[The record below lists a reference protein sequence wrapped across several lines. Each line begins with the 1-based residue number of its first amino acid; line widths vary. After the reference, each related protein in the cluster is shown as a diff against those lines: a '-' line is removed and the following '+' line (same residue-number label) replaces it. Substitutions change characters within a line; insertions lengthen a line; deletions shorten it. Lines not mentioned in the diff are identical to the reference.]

1 MNGSISSLTKLD
13 SRVFE
18 PLLSS
23 AALSPRKR
31 AHINLHADFNE
42 PVQRTCIALAA
53 GTYVRPHFH
62 PQAAK
67 WELLVV
73 LHGTL
78 GILLFDESGAVRE
91 RLELSP
97 GESVEVKAK
106 TWHTVF
112 PLGGEAVML
121 DIKEGPYDSS
131 APVFFAEWAPEE
143 GTDAVPVFLKWAET
157 AECGQQWTAVKC
169 PAGTE

>member
-1 MNGSISSLTKLD
+1 MKLD
-13 SRVFE
+13 ANLFE
-18 PLLSS
+18 PLL
-23 AALSPRKR
+23 AEAKLSPRKR
-31 AHINLHADFNE
+31 AHRNLHADFNE

-62 PQAAK
+62 PQTAK

-78 GILLFDESGAVRE
+78 GVLLFDETGTVRE

-97 GESVEVKAK
+97 GGAVEINSG

-112 PLGGEAVML
+112 PLGGAAVML
-121 DIKEGPYDSS
+121 DIKEGPYDPS
-131 APVFFAEWAPEE
+131 APVFFAEWTPAE
-143 GTDAVPVFLKWAET
+143 GDAAVADFLQWAAT
-157 AECGQQWTAVKC
+157 AD
-169 PAGTE
+169 AGAAFHGFDSP